1 MDLSQQELAIL
12 ASFVFLPLPKRAV
25 GRRGAEVAQVARPVF
40 AKLFQKYVKGRFA
53 LQVTITCKKLVR
65 RGLLYQ
71 SGTVEP
77 EVRQPVRM
85 QKAKCAPSPIQSP
98 VFALTESGL
107 WFVLSQCDQSQLC
120 TARQAISAWKHWY
133 HAYEDEPGFQS
144 FQHFAFGAA

>member
-12 ASFVFLPLPKRAV
+12 ASFVFLPLPKRAA

-40 AKLFQKYVKGRFA
+40 NQLFKKYVKGRFA

-71 SGTVEP
+71 SGTVTREF
-77 EVRQPVRM
+77 RQPVRM
-85 QKAKCAPSPIQSP
+85 PKGEVRTVAYQSP

-120 TARQAISAWKHWY
+120 TTRQAISAWKHWY
-133 HAYEDEPGFQS
+133 HDFNDEPGFQS
-144 FQHFAFGAA
+144 FQRFAFGAA